1 VVWLLSAGKSIKDE
15 LNQFLGVGQG
25 RVGAGAGAG
34 VEGCVAF
41 TNKNG
46 VGTWCFCERGE
57 KRIMFC
63 WFVVLVL
70 FGFVLFCLI
79 G

>member
-1 VVWLLSAGKSIKDE
+1 LVR
-15 LNQFLGVGQG
+15 GVF
-25 RVGAGAGAG
+25 V
-34 VEGCVAF
+34 
-41 TNKNG
+41 K
-46 VGTWCFCERGE
+46 GE